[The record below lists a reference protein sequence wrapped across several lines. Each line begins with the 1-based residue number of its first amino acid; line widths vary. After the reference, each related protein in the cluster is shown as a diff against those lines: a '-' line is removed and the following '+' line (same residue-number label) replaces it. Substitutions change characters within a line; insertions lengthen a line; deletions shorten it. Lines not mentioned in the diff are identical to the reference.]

1 METIYSRRSI
11 RKYLDKKI
19 DEDIITELLK
29 AAMAAPS
36 AGNQQP
42 WEYYVVSNKEL
53 IKELS
58 QVTPYTKCA
67 AGAPIVLVPCY
78 RTEGLRF
85 PAFAHIDMSASVE
98 NLLIEATHHGL
109 GTVWMGIAPHQDN
122 QDKVN
127 KLLDLPEGLQ
137 SFALI
142 ALGYPDEVKEA
153 QTRYEENRVHLI
165 K

>member
-42 WEYYVVSNKEL
+42 WEYYVVTNKEL
-53 IKELS
+53 IMKLS

-67 AGAPIVLVPCY
+67 ANAPVVLVPCY
-78 RTEGLRF
+78 RTNGLRF
-85 PAFAHIDMSASVE
+85 PEYAHIDMSASVE
-98 NLLIEATHHGL
+98 NVLLEATHHGL
-109 GTVWMGIAPHQDN
+109 GSVWMGIAPHQDRQN
-122 QDKVN
+122 EVN
-127 KLLDLPEGLQ
+127 KLLALPENLQ
-137 SFALI
+137 AFALI
-142 ALGYPDEVKEA
+142 AVGYPDEHKEA
-153 QTRYEENRVHLI
+153 QTRFEETRVHYL
-165 K
+165 